1 MKKKFNVLHLV
12 GAAIV
17 CVTVA
22 GLVMCGMTSC
32 KNTTLPWGE
41 KTPAIEETIDSLSQV
56 VVAETLNPT
65 FESADQVVVY
75 RDLLL
80 DDKSIDSTFEA
91 MPEQILLNVST
102 VVLKRSGYAK
112 KRDIVEEYASHRSI
126 YDNLPQP
133 QSEQTAQNTSPSV
146 EDSGTKK
153 DEKGDVISTSYRF
166 HTDTVNGQPVK
177 VQIKEEKSY
186 VK

>member
-12 GAAIV
+12 GATIV
-17 CVTVA
+17 CVIVA

-56 VVAETLNPT
+56 IVAEALNPT

-102 VVLKRSGYAK
+102 VVLKRLEYAK
-112 KRDIVEEYASHRSI
+112 KKDIVEEYVNHRSI

-133 QSEQTAQNTSPSV
+133 QSEQTAQNTPPSV

-153 DEKGDVISTSYRF
+153 DDVISTSYRF